1 MKTINNFQFNKIRL
15 LGSILLLSIALTSC
29 QDDFLDE
36 EPLSS
41 LSADNTLVS
50 PAGFD
55 KYLTGLYWAS
65 RQEYGRSD
73 NLFFITNFP
82 GTDVGEDAGAEYYT
96 YRNWISYLTPINPEV
111 NDNWNWAYSTMLPQA
126 NTIIVYANRDTDN
139 KIFESEEQRNAVIAQ
154 ARFFRGYTYNF
165 LVNLYG
171 GVPIVDTIIS
181 APKFD
186 YVRASRKEV
195 YEFAKRDLEYAA
207 KWLPTVDKINLDGKV
222 SQGVANHLLTEVYI
236 SLGEYDNAIAS
247 ASKVIESG
255 NYKLMTSRFGK
266 HIDEPGD
273 VYSDLFKVGNQNRSS
288 GNMESLFVWQYEGFI
303 AGGGAGD
310 NSTNGNS
317 SIRNLGPF
325 LTKISSPDGFR
336 NIPTAELGRGVG
348 RVRGTNYALYDIW
361 KDPSDIRNSKY
372 NFRREFFYNNPSSK
386 HFGQPVLPITNAEDS
401 LRNLYPYPRK
411 IEGEPWDNNPGSGG
425 VTNDRYVYRL
435 AETYLLRAEAYFR
448 KGDLTNAASDLNI
461 IRSRAG
467 VAPVTPGEVDIDF
480 ILDERARELL
490 FEEPRR
496 KTLIRMN
503 KLVEKVREYGL
514 LETSRTT
521 IQDYHDLWPIPQKAI
536 DVNIG
541 AKLEQNPGY

>member
-1 MKTINNFQFNKIRL
+1 MKTFKTIPLNKITL
-15 LGSILLLSIALTSC
+15 IGSILFLSLALTSC

-36 EPLSS
+36 QPLSS
-41 LSADNTLVS
+41 LSADNTLVTKE
-50 PAGFD
+50 GFE
-55 KYLTGLYWAS
+55 KYLNGLYWAS

-96 YRNWISYLTPINPEV
+96 YRNWVSYLTPINPEV

-126 NTIIVYANRDTDN
+126 NTIIVYGNRASDKN
-139 KIFESEEQRNAVIAQ
+139 IFDDEAQKNAVIAQ

-171 GVPIVDTIIS
+171 GVPIVDTIIA

-186 YVRASRKEV
+186 YVRASKNEV
-195 YEFAKRDLEYAA
+195 YEFAKSDLEFAA
-207 KWLPTVDKINLDGKV
+207 KWLPTVDNVNLDGRL

-236 SLGEYDNAIAS
+236 SLGQYDNAIAS

-266 HIDEPGD
+266 HTDEPGD
-273 VYSDLFKVGNQNRSS
+273 VYSDLFLVGNQNRSS
-288 GNMESLFVWQYEGFI
+288 GNMESLFVWQYEGFVE
-303 AGGGAGD
+303 GGGAGD
-310 NSTNGNS
+310 NSSNGNS

-336 NIPTAELGRGVG
+336 NIPTPELGRGVG

-361 KDPSDIRNSKY
+361 EDPTDMRNSKF
-372 NFRREFFYNNPSSK
+372 NFRREFFYNNPASSY
-386 HFGQPVLPITNAEDS
+386 FGDPVLPITNAEDS

-425 VTNDRYVYRL
+425 ITNDRYVYRL

-448 KGDLTNAASDLNI
+448 KGDLANAAADINA
-461 IRSRAG
+461 IRERAG
-467 VAPVTPGEVDIDF
+467 VDPVTPGEVDIDY

-496 KTLIRMN
+496 KTLIRMGN
-503 KLVEKVREYGL
+503 LVERVREYGL

-521 IQDYHDLWPIPQKAI
+521 IQDYHALWPIPQKAI
-536 DVNIG
+536 DVNTG